1 MRDQGLKEES
11 FYFLPLCDV
20 DAALTLPLSQG
31 TRSNPVC
38 PFIVSKDRT

>member
-11 FYFLPLCDV
+11 FYFLCDV